1 MWGERAS
8 RAASQAGGGRARAA
22 IIFHEP
28 TVTSTNSNLDM
39 QISIIER
46 ESAEGLGNY

>member
-28 TVTSTNSNLDM
+28 TVTSTNSNLDAA
-39 QISIIER
+39 ISIIER
-46 ESAEGLGNY
+46 AEGLGNY